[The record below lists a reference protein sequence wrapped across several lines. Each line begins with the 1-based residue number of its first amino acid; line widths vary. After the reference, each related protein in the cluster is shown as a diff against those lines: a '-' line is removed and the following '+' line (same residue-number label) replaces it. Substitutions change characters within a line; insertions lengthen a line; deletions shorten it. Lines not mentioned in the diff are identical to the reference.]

1 MSVPGFPEPA
11 DPTEIR
17 LDAFLPHPPGKVWRA
32 LTEPGLRA
40 RWLMPGDF
48 RLEVGH
54 RTLMRSLPRPGTGF
68 SGTVAEE
75 VLAYEP
81 ERMLRVRWT
90 DAAPGDG
97 DGAADEGVAGDGG
110 DAAGG
115 AGGAD
120 WTITWT
126 LEPEGRGTRLFLVHA
141 GFDPDDP
148 LQRRAHRIM
157 GGGWSSQ
164 VLPALAELLRE
175 R

>member
-17 LDAFLPHPPGKVWRA
+17 LDAFLPHPPRKVWRA
-32 LTEPGLRA
+32 LTEPALRA

-54 RTLMRSLPRPGTGF
+54 RTTMRALPRPGTGF

-90 DAAPGDG
+90 DAAGDPEPGG
-97 DGAADEGVAGDGG
+97 GAEAGGSG
-110 DAAGG
+110 TEPGAAGG
-115 AGGAD
+115 AAD

-126 LEPEGRGTRLFLVHA
+126 LVPEGRGTRLFLVHA

-175 R
+175 Q

>member
-1 MSVPGFPEPA
+1 MSVPAFPGPQ

-17 LDAFLPHPPGKVWRA
+17 LDAFLPHPPRKVWRA

-54 RTLMRSLPRPGTGF
+54 RTTMRALPHPGTGF

-90 DAAPGDG
+90 DAEPG
-97 DGAADEGVAGDGG
+97 AEGGT
-110 DAAGG
+110 
-115 AGGAD
+115 AD

-126 LEPEGRGTRLFLVHA
+126 LAPEGRGTRLFLVHA

-164 VLPALAELLRE
+164 VLPALAEVLGE
-175 R
+175 G

>member
-1 MSVPGFPEPA
+1 MSGTPGFPEPA

-17 LDAFLPHPPGKVWRA
+17 LDTFLPHPPRKVWRA
-32 LTEPGLRA
+32 LTDPALRA

-54 RTLMRSLPRPGTGF
+54 RTTMRALPRPGTGF

-81 ERMLRVRWT
+81 ERMLRVRWADAGTAPAHGTGTGTGT
-90 DAAPGDG
+90 DAD
-97 DGAADEGVAGDGG
+97 AD
-110 DAAGG
+110 AGG
-115 AGGAD
+115 GAAD